1 MPLSNTSLT
10 PVLAILMMVTML
22 TSSNPAT
29 GAGLGSTPRQDG
41 SSASIEIKGWG
52 EDISLEEQPDGTL
65 VYRLERPDGSF
76 ETLTPLQFAKRHFQR
91 EQGRR
96 FINSLFN
103 ITSPIGIAW
112 VMIGLLGQALFTGRM
127 LVQWMVSERK
137 GRSTVPVAFWW
148 LSLMG
153 ASMLLIYFIWR
164 KDIVGIL
171 GQSLGWFIYLRNLS
185 LIYGRGTG
193 RKGSADVRGDG
204 DSEPRLKGR
213 DS

>member
-1 MPLSNTSLT
+1 MQTMNTSKMLLMALILSITSIGASSTFGT
-10 PVLAILMMVTML
+10 PHQEDR
-22 TSSNPAT
+22 NPA
-29 GAGLGSTPRQDG
+29 ST
-41 SSASIEIKGWG
+41 STSIEIKGWG
-52 EDISLEEQPDGTL
+52 ENLSLVEQPDGTL

-91 EQGRR
+91 EQGRD
-96 FINSLFN
+96 FINRLFN

-127 LVQWMVSERK
+127 IVQWMVSERQ

-164 KDIVGIL
+164 KDIVGVL
-171 GQSLGWFIYLRNLS
+171 GQGLGWFIYIRNLS
-185 LIYGRGTG
+185 LIYGRRETG
-193 RKGSADVRGDG
+193 KPSPGLQDDPDA
-204 DSEPRLKGR
+204 EPSLQDEGP
-213 DS
+213 